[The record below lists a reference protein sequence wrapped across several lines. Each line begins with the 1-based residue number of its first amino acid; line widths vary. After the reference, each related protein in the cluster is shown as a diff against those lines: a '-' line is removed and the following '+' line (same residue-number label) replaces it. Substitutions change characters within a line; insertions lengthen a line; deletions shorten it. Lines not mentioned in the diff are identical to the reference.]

1 MYTALCFEDGEWV
14 VYLFEKKE
22 QRDAFRE
29 FKKNLEFTMKPNK
42 DLKSPSGILKLPGI
56 KYKVTKGGFVNNATE
71 KIVNPK
77 NTVTIGPNDEPKT
90 RKNRLHSRRKYLTSK
105 LRKINS
111 QFIKTRIDD

>member
-1 MYTALCFEDGEWV
+1 MGKDKMYPLYCNDGGKWVLYVFETNED
-14 VYLFEKKE
+14 
-22 QRDAFRE
+22 RDAFRE
-29 FKKNLEFTMKPNK
+29 FRKKEFP
-42 DLKSPSGILKLPGI
+42 
-56 KYKVTKGGFVNNATE
+56 KGGFVNNATE